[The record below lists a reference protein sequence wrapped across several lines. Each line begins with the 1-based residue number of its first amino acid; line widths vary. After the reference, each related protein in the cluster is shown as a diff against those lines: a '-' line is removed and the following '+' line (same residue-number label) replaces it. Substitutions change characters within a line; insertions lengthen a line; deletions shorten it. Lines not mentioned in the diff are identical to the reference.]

1 MNKEMTKQKSS
12 KDMGK
17 WLSKL
22 GPLVALVVLV
32 ILVTIMN
39 PSFLSSVNLLNLL
52 RQVSVNALIA
62 FGMTFVILTGGID
75 LSVGSTLAL
84 SGAFVAGL
92 ISSGMSP
99 LLAMIAGLMVGAILG
114 MINGLLIAKGNMAF
128 IQTGI
133 RLPVLEIVS
142 YSNLSDVV
150 IYLVFRFQLL
160 SCLLVLLYSLFCYIK
175 QLSGRKPMRLVAILK
190 QQN

>member
-52 RQVSVNALIA
+52 RQVSVNALIRRH
-62 FGMTFVILTGGID
+62 D
-75 LSVGSTLAL
+75 L
-84 SGAFVAGL
+84 
-92 ISSGMSP
+92 
-99 LLAMIAGLMVGAILG
+99 
-114 MINGLLIAKGNMAF
+114 
-128 IQTGI
+128 
-133 RLPVLEIVS
+133 
-142 YSNLSDVV
+142 
-150 IYLVFRFQLL
+150 
-160 SCLLVLLYSLFCYIK
+160 CYFN
-175 QLSGRKPMRLVAILK
+175 RWD
-190 QQN
+190 